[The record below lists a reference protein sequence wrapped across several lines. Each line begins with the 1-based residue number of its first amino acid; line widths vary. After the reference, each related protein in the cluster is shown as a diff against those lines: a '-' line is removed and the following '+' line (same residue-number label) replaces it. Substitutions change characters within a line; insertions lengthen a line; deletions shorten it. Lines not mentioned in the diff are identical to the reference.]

1 MLGAGSLFMKNQK
14 PQKTLV
20 SSRTTTPQDVTN
32 IDRESV
38 LGNVKWVRG
47 TDDSGIVLGV
57 GFLDGKLMSL
67 RSERDCLTVEAKQI
81 TLAESAAVMRE
92 MLRIEQ
98 MFDLCSDASDEG
110 LNKWLSMIE
119 IEAAE

>member
-1 MLGAGSLFMKNQK
+1 MKNQK